1 VRDIENLSLEEGIKR
16 FQDEKKSLRNQA
28 VILRKQ
34 KVGYKIFNILVQYTG
49 INLPRDFLLMKGTTY
64 MY

>member
-1 VRDIENLSLEEGIKR
+1 MRDIENLSLEEGIKR